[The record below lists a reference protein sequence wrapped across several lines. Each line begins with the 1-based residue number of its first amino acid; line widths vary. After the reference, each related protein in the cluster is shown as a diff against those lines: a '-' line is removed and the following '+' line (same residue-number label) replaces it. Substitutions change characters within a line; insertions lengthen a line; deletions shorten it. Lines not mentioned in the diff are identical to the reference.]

1 MDKNFK
7 KNILKGSAATSIG
20 TVSGMVFQ
28 FITVMIMTRYVPVDD
43 FGIYVLVIV
52 IVNMFNLLGGFG
64 LELTMVKFIAS
75 VNKEE
80 REDVLLPVL
89 ILRGL
94 GSIIFSLIFIFTAR
108 YVLHFF
114 DDRIYN
120 YIWYI
125 NIIFILANYRDLFYN
140 LMQGLHQFKQY
151 SIVNVTSSVFRVIVI
166 IPYIY
171 FGKLDIESLLVI
183 EILSTLQPLIH
194 QIVVIPFKEYLSVKL
209 TVKSLI
215 KVIKFSTPL
224 YINNLVV
231 FINGRA
237 NIFIIAAN
245 LNTASVANYDVAS
258 KVPIALKKIFQS
270 FIIVYFPNLAK
281 LFSAGDKKTA
291 IQLIEKSIGIFSLT
305 ISLLTLIT
313 FLFRSE
319 LTTILYSDKY
329 AGISLAF
336 ALLILNFLIRGL
348 GDLMG
353 YTLLSAGY
361 PAVSPRINTIASV
374 ISLSLSLL
382 FIPLYGYMGAVYALL
397 CMNIISTQLF
407 YIYLRK
413 YEINPSIFTILKPA
427 FILLAIPL
435 TFLFD
440 GEFSFLFNACI
451 FIACLIIS
459 WFINK
464 EIREAVK
471 KILNKFLKLKW
482 QKV

>member
-20 TVSGMVFQ
+20 TVSGMIFQ
-28 FITVMIMTRYVPVDD
+28 FITVMIMTRYVAVDD
-43 FGIYVLVIV
+43 FGIYVLVMV

-75 VNKEE
+75 VNKDE
-80 REDVLLPVL
+80 RNDVLLPVL

-94 GSIIFSLIFIFTAR
+94 GSIIFSMIFIFTAR

-114 DDRIYN
+114 DDRIYH

-125 NIIFILANYRDLFYN
+125 TIIFILANYRDLFYN

-151 SIVNVTSSVFRVIVI
+151 SIVNVTSSIFRVIII

-171 FGKLDIESLLVI
+171 FSKLDVQSLLVI
-183 EILSTLQPLIH
+183 EILSTLQPLVH
-194 QIVVIPFKEYLSVKL
+194 QTFVIPFKEYLSIKL
-209 TVKSLI
+209 TIKSLK
-215 KVIKFSTPL
+215 KVIKFSIPL

-245 LNTASVANYDVAS
+245 LNSASVANYDVAS

-291 IQLIEKSIGIFSLT
+291 IKLIEKSIGIFSLT
-305 ISLLTLIT
+305 ISLLTLIA
-313 FLFRSE
+313 FLFRNE
-319 LTTILYSDKY
+319 LTALLYSDRY
-329 AGISLAF
+329 AEISFAF

-361 PAVSPRINTIASV
+361 PSVSPRINTIASI
-374 ISLSLSLL
+374 ISLTLSLL

-397 CMNIISTQLF
+397 CMNIISSQLF
-407 YIYLRK
+407 YLYLRK
-413 YEINPSIFTILKPA
+413 YEINPNIFTILKPG
-427 FILLAIPL
+427 FILLAVPL
-435 TFLFD
+435 SLLFG
-440 GEFSFLFNACI
+440 GEFSLLYNISI
-451 FIACLIIS
+451 FIVCVIIS
-459 WFINK
+459 WFINEDLK
-464 EIREAVK
+464 DAVK
-471 KILNKFLKLKW
+471 IISNKILKLKW